1 MLALLSLIPGI
12 GTVIQ
17 AVMTAIFDAK
27 VKITQAKT
35 GADRDAAVAML
46 KAAEVEAH
54 ERTAALAIIAGNKLL
69 TILVI
74 AFATPLVL
82 YEWQVIVIDKLWC
95 GAFNLNCTTDPIKGQ
110 VADWA
115 NVIIASIFGAPT
127 AVTIGKMWFSRKG
140 Q

>member
-17 AVMTAIFDAK
+17 SVVSALFDAK
-27 VKITQAKT
+27 VKIMQAKT
-35 GADRDAAVAML
+35 GADRDTAVAIL

-54 ERTAALAIIAGNKLL
+54 ERTAALSIIAGNTLL
-69 TILVI
+69 TLLVVS
-74 AFATPLVL
+74 FAIPLVL
-82 YEWQVIVIDKLWC
+82 YEWQVVVVDKLVCNW
-95 GAFNLNCTTDPIKGQ
+95 FSLNCSTDPIKGQ

-115 NVIIASIFGAPT
+115 TTIIAFIFGTPA
-127 AVTIGKMWFSRKG
+127 AMSLGRMWFGRKT

>member
-17 AVMTAIFDAK
+17 AIVAAVFDAK
-27 VKITQAKT
+27 VKIKQAQT
-35 GADRDAAVAML
+35 GADRDAVVAML
-46 KAAEVEAH
+46 RTAEIEAH
-54 ERTAALAIIAGNKLL
+54 ERTAALAIIASNKLL

-115 NVIIASIFGAPT
+115 T
-127 AVTIGKMWFSRKG
+127 
-140 Q
+140 

>member
-17 AVMTAIFDAK
+17 AVMTAVFDAK

-35 GADRDAAVAML
+35 GTDRDAAVAML
-46 KAAEVEAH
+46 RAAEVEAH

-74 AFATPLVL
+74 AFATPLVF

-95 GAFNLNCTTDPIKGQ
+95 GALSLNCSTDPIKGQ

-115 NVIIASIFGAPT
+115 NTIIYSIFGGT
-127 AVTIGKMWFSRKG
+127 AATTIGKMWFSRKG

>member
-12 GTVIQ
+12 GTVVQGILG
-17 AVMTAIFDAK
+17 ALFDAK
-27 VKITQAKT
+27 VRIVQAKT
-35 GADRDAAVAML
+35 GADRDAAVGLL

-69 TILVI
+69 TLLVI

-95 GAFNLNCTTDPIKGQ
+95 GALSLNCSTDPIKGD
-110 VADWA
+110 VAERA
-115 NVIIASIFGAPT
+115 KTIITFIFGAPAAT
-127 AVTIGKMWFSRKG
+127 TIGKMWFARKG